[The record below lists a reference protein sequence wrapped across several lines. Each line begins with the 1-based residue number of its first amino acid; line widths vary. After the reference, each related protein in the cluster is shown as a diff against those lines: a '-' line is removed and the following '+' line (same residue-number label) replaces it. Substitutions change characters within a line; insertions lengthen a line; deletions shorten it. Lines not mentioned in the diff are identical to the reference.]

1 MLFTAEIQLKSFPW
15 IKVGEV
21 GVPHKIFIYR
31 LKLELLK
38 DPIIKNI
45 ESVKI
50 VIKWIKKLTESLNEE
65 GREK

>member
-1 MLFTAEIQLKSFPW
+1 MLFTAEIQLKSSPW

-65 GREK
+65 GGEK

>member
-1 MLFTAEIQLKSFPW
+1 MFFATEIQLKSTSW
-15 IKVGEV
+15 VKVGEV

-50 VIKWIKKLTESLNEE
+50 VIKWIKKLTESLNKE
-65 GREK
+65 GGEK

>member
-1 MLFTAEIQLKSFPW
+1 MLFTAEIQLKSAPW

-65 GREK
+65 GGEK